1 MKKIILL
8 ILIAIVPFLS
18 IAQKRSKKNTKTE
31 KISNSNA
38 TYEFMVIIGSE
49 IKSSKPNKNEGKIAP
64 MRIGMLP
71 KITFNF
77 DFGLL
82 KNEENKGLM
91 KSSVRFRT
99 MGEAV
104 NAAANLGWD
113 FHSANVVDSKGSKVH
128 YYYMKRD
135 K

>member
-8 ILIAIVPFLS
+8 ILVAIVPFLTM
-18 IAQKRSKKNTKTE
+18 AQKRSKKNTKTE
-31 KISNSNA
+31 KISSNS

-49 IKSSKPNKNEGKIAP
+49 IKSNNQNKKEGKIAP
-64 MRIGMLP
+64 MRIGMQP
-71 KITFNF
+71 KIILNF
-77 DFGLL
+77 DFGNI
-82 KNEENKGLM
+82 KNDENLGLM
-91 KSSVRFRT
+91 KTSATLRT
-99 MGEAV
+99 MADAV